1 MSYMAITKK
10 EMYETILQE
19 LEFDSDS
26 ITSAVVT
33 NDGLIMAT
41 TSVQD
46 LHYELFAAVCAS
58 SVSSSVDAMKEM
70 ANEAT
75 NKLIMESTDHRIV
88 VMRVTER
95 SLLTVFTSIDTQ
107 LGMLLIKMER
117 ACKKITKIR

>member
-1 MSYMAITKK
+1 MATTRK
-10 EMYETILQE
+10 EMYETILRE
-19 LEFDSDS
+19 LESDSDG

-58 SVSSSVDAMKEM
+58 SVSSSVDAMKGM
-70 ANEAT
+70 ANEVT
-75 NKLIMESTDHRIV
+75 DKLIMESTNHRIV

-95 SLLTVFTSIDTQ
+95 SLLTIFASIDTQ
-107 LGMLLIKMER
+107 LGLILIKMDR
-117 ACKKITKIR
+117 ACEKIRKIR

>member
-1 MSYMAITKK
+1 
-10 EMYETILQE
+10 MYETILRE
-19 LEFDSDS
+19 LESDSDG

-58 SVSSSVDAMKEM
+58 SVSSSVDAMKGM
-70 ANEAT
+70 ANEVT
-75 NKLIMESTDHRIV
+75 DKLIMESTNHRIV

-95 SLLTVFTSIDTQ
+95 SLLTIFASIDTQ
-107 LGMLLIKMER
+107 LGLILIKMDR
-117 ACKKITKIR
+117 ACEKIRKIR